1 MLVNSNECIKRMYA
15 YCNEYTGRMFAQANS
30 LSEDLKTTVFF
41 PNEFEVGQH
50 AYTHWCMIFLVY
62 DQ

>member
-1 MLVNSNECIKRMYA
+1 
-15 YCNEYTGRMFAQANS
+15 MFAQANS

-50 AYTHWCMIFLVY
+50 AYTHWYMIFLVY